1 VIVLQNVNI
10 KLETFEGP
18 VELLYHLIEKNKIDI
33 YDIPIA
39 SLTEQYVA
47 IIESESY
54 RNMDNI
60 SEFMVMAATLIEIK
74 SKMLLPVIPSEDD
87 EEEIDPRAQ
96 LVERLLE
103 YKKFKNILEDLKYR
117 QEKAALIFY
126 KDSDVPEEFIKYKE
140 PVDINDVLKGVT
152 IDDIYKAFREVMN
165 RQENK
170 VDRVRSGFRSVERDM
185 FTVEEKMDYI
195 NDLLVLSPKVSFK
208 RMFRPGSGRNEK
220 VVTFLAIL
228 ELIKTKKISFSQSE
242 LFGDIEITLYKEKE
256 EHNETGRA

>member
-1 VIVLQNVNI
+1 MIVLQNVNI

-39 SLTEQYVA
+39 SLTEQYIAV
-47 IIESESY
+47 IESESY

-103 YKKFKNILEDLKYR
+103 YKKFKNISEDLKDR

-256 EHNETGRA
+256 ENNETGRA

>member
-1 VIVLQNVNI
+1 MIILQNVNI

-18 VELLYHLIEKNKIDI
+18 IELLYHLIEKNKIDI

-39 SLTEQYVA
+39 SLTEQYIAV
-47 IIESESY
+47 IESDSY

-74 SKMLLPVIPSEDD
+74 SKMLLPVVPSEED
-87 EEEIDPRAQ
+87 EEDIDPRAQ

-103 YKKFKNILEDLKYR
+103 YKRFKNISEDLKDR
-117 QEKAALIFY
+117 QEKAALVFY
-126 KDSDVPEEFIKYKE
+126 KDCDVPEEFTKYRE

-152 IDDIYKAFREVMN
+152 IDDIYKAFREVMS

-170 VDRVRSGFRSVERDM
+170 VDRVRSGFKAVERDM
-185 FTVEEKMDYI
+185 FTVEEKMEYI
-195 NDLLVLSPKVSFK
+195 SDLLTLSHKVSFK
-208 RMFRPGSGRNEK
+208 RMFRPGSGKNEK

-228 ELIKTKKISFSQSE
+228 ELIKTKKISFSQNE

-256 EHNETGRA
+256 EQNEISRA